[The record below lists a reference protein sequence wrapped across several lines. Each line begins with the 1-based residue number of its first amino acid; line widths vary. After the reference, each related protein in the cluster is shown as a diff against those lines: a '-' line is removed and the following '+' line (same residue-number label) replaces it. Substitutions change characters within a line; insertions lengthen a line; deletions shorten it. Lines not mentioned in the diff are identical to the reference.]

1 MPDHFMLLRDFFYPR
16 RGLLAL
22 SLALDL
28 LANLVT
34 VALPVLVSQA
44 IAVLLGFNSLRG
56 QWLFDANTPIGFQFI
71 LVLAVSTLLLKAG
84 LDFMRKRLHSQIGE
98 DWISWLRNRIF
109 RHQLRINLSQYEDR
123 GIGRH
128 LLRFSGDLSSVQ
140 HLITRGALQF
150 IADLSLLIIGIAVI
164 FWLDQM
170 LGLLTGSAL
179 LLISAGVALMNH
191 WAGKTE
197 IQRRNKKSEI
207 LAFVN
212 LRLLNMASVKA
223 LNREA
228 GEIQQFERK
237 SEQIRRSGVQF
248 GNWKA
253 LADTFIAFGIYATL
267 LLVLWVTYL
276 QQQSDPDFSPENTFA
291 ITLLLLSL
299 RTIFGRIFQIGLVWK
314 KGNISLRKIASLLA
328 LPIEPGQNL
337 PEKKEP
343 QKGSLI
349 FTEVTHHLLDRK
361 VLDKLTFTLAP
372 GSIGV
377 LHGDSGSGKT
387 VVTKLI
393 CGLYQLQSGEITLGE
408 NQIMDLHIKDLR
420 RSIAVVSAATPL
432 YGSTVLDAIA
442 NSRKPENRDKAK
454 AALIHWQQLFPALE
468 GIRPDMRLLE
478 TLPQLTLG
486 QQRLL
491 QHLRAQLAQKPFWI
505 FDEPF
510 LGLEAASIEPLM
522 RQIQASKARKGILI
536 LSAQPR
542 TFMEQM
548 LHPEWVK
555 SLA

>member
-1 MPDHFMLLRDFFYPR
+1 MPDHFRLLHDFFYPR
-16 RGLLAL
+16 RGFLAL

-28 LANLVT
+28 LANVVT

-44 IAVLLGFNSLRG
+44 IAVLLGFNSMRG
-56 QWLFDANTPIGFQFI
+56 QWLFDSGTPISFQLI
-71 LVLAVSTLLLKAG
+71 IGLAASALLLKAG
-84 LDFMRKRLHSQIGE
+84 LDFTRKRLHSQIGE
-98 DWISWLRNRIF
+98 DWISWLRSRIF

-140 HLITRGALQF
+140 HFVTRGALQF
-150 IADLSLLIIGIAVI
+150 VADLSLLIIGIAVI
-164 FWLDQM
+164 IWLDRM

-197 IQRRNKKSEI
+197 IKRRNKKSEM

-228 GEIQQFERK
+228 GEVQQFERK
-237 SEQIRRSGVQF
+237 SEQIRQSGVQF

-267 LLVLWVTYL
+267 LLVLWITYL
-276 QQQSDPDFSPENTFA
+276 QQQSDPAFSPENTFA

-299 RTIFGRIFQIGLVWK
+299 RTILGRIFQIGLIWK
-314 KGNISLRKIASLLA
+314 KGNISLQKIASLLA
-328 LPIEPGQNL
+328 LPTEPGLNL

-343 QKGSLI
+343 QKGALI
-349 FTEVTHHLLDRK
+349 FSEVTHYVLDRK
-361 VLDKLTFTLAP
+361 VLDKLTFTLEP

-377 LHGDSGSGKT
+377 LQGDSGSGKT
-387 VVTKLI
+387 VVAKLI
-393 CGLYQLQSGEITLGE
+393 CGLYQLQSGEITLGKSRISE
-408 NQIMDLHIKDLR
+408 LHIKDQR

-432 YGSTVLDAIA
+432 YGDTVLDAIA

-454 AALIHWQQLFPALE
+454 AALIHWQQLFPNLR
-468 GIRPDMRLLE
+468 GIKPDMRLRE
-478 TLPQLTLG
+478 TLPQLTLA

-505 FDEPF
+505 LDEPF
-510 LGLEAASIEPLM
+510 LGLEEASIKSLIH
-522 RQIQASKARKGILI
+522 QIQVSRSQKGILI
-536 LSAQPR
+536 LTAQPR
-542 TFMEQM
+542 TFLEEM
-548 LHPEWVK
+548 LHPDWLK